1 MFISPLGFTSDLVG
15 SNWNMLHWD
24 RGITSLSVLVYQRTY
39 QVVVRA
45 CIGYK
50 YPINRIKR

>member
-1 MFISPLGFTSDLVG
+1 MFIIYLGFTSDSVG

-24 RGITSLSVLVYQRTY
+24 KAITSLSVWVHKKTY
-39 QVVVRA
+39 QVVVRT

-50 YPINRIKR
+50 YPINKID